1 MKKTIFSTFL
11 FILFLLFIFTFYLSF
26 FGYETA
32 KFNNLIK
39 SEIEKSEKNVSLE
52 FEKISI
58 LLDIKKFTLFVKFI
72 NPKLYY
78 FEVPVPLKSLRT
90 DINLKSATEKKVGIK
105 KIILST
111 DYLSFKEIKPLAK
124 KIWPK
129 TKNLE
134 NIKSAKFMVQNLKLE
149 FDKNLKLKNNF
160 KISGKVDSA
169 NIKFTKEYE
178 INNLI
183 MNYSYEKNNLNL
195 NNISWNFN
203 DVSKKDREFFDGE
216 LNLKQTEN
224 SLINLSFKTR
234 EAKSFLKIPILNY
247 SFSKS
252 DISSLSFAAFS
263 K

>member
-111 DYLSFKEIKPLAK
+111 DYLSFKEIKP
-124 KIWPK
+124 
-129 TKNLE
+129 
-134 NIKSAKFMVQNLKLE
+134 
-149 FDKNLKLKNNF
+149 
-160 KISGKVDSA
+160 
-169 NIKFTKEYE
+169 
-178 INNLI
+178 
-183 MNYSYEKNNLNL
+183 
-195 NNISWNFN
+195 
-203 DVSKKDREFFDGE
+203 
-216 LNLKQTEN
+216 
-224 SLINLSFKTR
+224 
-234 EAKSFLKIPILNY
+234 
-247 SFSKS
+247 
-252 DISSLSFAAFS
+252 
-263 K
+263 